1 MFVLMVAVLPHLLS
15 DQPPEVPQRVG
26 LGDRFHYFRGS
37 SGRRYLFSTVPRD
50 ELVDVRSA
58 VVIVARPAG
67 NGRLAAHWI
76 TVLDVF
82 GRPAAGDRRWPPA
95 VGAGELILVHL
106 LSADDRGRHDLVA
119 DLSAAPAFAL
129 AA

>member
-1 MFVLMVAVLPHLLS
+1 MFVLMVAVLPPLLS

-50 ELVDVRSA
+50 ALADFRAA

-76 TVLDVF
+76 AVLDTF
-82 GRPAAGDRRWPPA
+82 GRPSAGDRRLPPMP
-95 VGAGELILVHL
+95 GTGEVILVHL
-106 LSADDRGRHDLVA
+106 LSANDQSRRDLVA
-119 DLSAAPAFAL
+119 DLSAPAFAL